1 MKIKNDDIQIIA
13 IPTEEYKDLIR
24 ENEKIRHELKL
35 LRTLIEYASN
45 NNKGEKKMKY
55 RKKQVVIESF
65 RFYIDPMP
73 DWFMDK
79 VSTNEVTLHKC
90 NHNQYGIK
98 EAYCEIKTLGV
109 IMIANGGDY
118 IVRGVQ
124 GEIYP
129 CKPD

>member
-1 MKIKNDDIQIIA
+1 MK
-13 IPTEEYKDLIR
+13 YK
-24 ENEKIRHELKL
+24 HKL
-35 LRTLIEYASN
+35 T
-45 NNKGEKKMKY
+45 MY
-55 RKKQVVIESF
+55 RKKPVVIEAF

-129 CKPD
+129 CKPDIFESTYEKLEEK